1 MSLMRRRFL
10 YVGFAVLLAL
20 AFLPSVAT
28 FGEEKPAEP
37 APPDATQT
45 DEPAEV
51 DPFVVPEGGPKE
63 MVEYLKGLHAGQM
76 KVQQDLPKDRDRD
89 SVMAYRKK
97 VIQYMI
103 QSAEPTCK
111 AADKILNDKSATKAQ
126 MTIAAQAKFR
136 ALMLLSN
143 IPGSKAADAMKD
155 FPKQLEDLG
164 LAGLARQVEAA
175 LLQQEVRRSLAEV
188 PGAKPLDEIIATV
201 KKKVVETP
209 DRTAQSLVNMLVE
222 GVKELK
228 STDDAVALCNEFT
241 QALADSKAEGA
252 DKLAKKIE
260 GYARRMQLLGN
271 TMDIEGTLLDGKP
284 LDWNS
289 YKGKVV
295 LVQFWATWC
304 GPCRGEIPNVKKYY
318 DLYHDRGFDVVS
330 ISLDRSREDL
340 DKYLAENPLP
350 WPVVF
355 EDSKG
360 NEGFDQ
366 PMAVHYGVTGIPML
380 ILLDRDGKVVS
391 EKARGPM
398 LGKELEKLIGPAE
411 ENEADDN
418 TEPEEPKEE

>member
-1 MSLMRRRFL
+1 MRRRFL
-10 YVGFAVLLAL
+10 CVGFAVLLAL
-20 AFLPSVAT
+20 AFLPSIAA
-28 FGEEKPAEP
+28 FGDDEPDMP
-37 APPDATQT
+37 APPDAAQA
-45 DEPAEV
+45 DEPAEA

-63 MVEYLKGLHAGQM
+63 IVEYLKGLQAGLM
-76 KVQQDLPKDRDRD
+76 KVQQDLPKERDRD
-89 SVMAYRKK
+89 SVIAYRKK
-97 VIQYMI
+97 VFQYMI
-103 QSAEPTCK
+103 QSAEPMWK
-111 AADKILNDKSATKAQ
+111 AADKILDDKSATKAQ
-126 MTIAAQAKFR
+126 MTIAAQAKYR

-155 FPKQLEDLG
+155 FPKQLKDLG

-222 GVKELK
+222 GVKEIK
-228 STDDAVALCNEFT
+228 STDDAVALCNEFS
-241 QALADSKAEGA
+241 QSLADSKAEGA
-252 DKLAKKIE
+252 AKLAKKIE

-295 LVQFWATWC
+295 LIQFWATWC

-330 ISLDRSREDL
+330 ISLDRSREDI
-340 DKYLAENPLP
+340 DKYLATNPLP

-355 EDSKG
+355 DDSKG
-360 NEGFDQ
+360 NEGFET
-366 PMAVHYGVTGIPML
+366 PMAIRYGVTGIPML
-380 ILLDRDGKVVS
+380 VLIDRDGKVVS

-398 LGKELEKLIGPAE
+398 LGKELEKIIGPAE
-411 ENEADDN
+411 EKKADDN